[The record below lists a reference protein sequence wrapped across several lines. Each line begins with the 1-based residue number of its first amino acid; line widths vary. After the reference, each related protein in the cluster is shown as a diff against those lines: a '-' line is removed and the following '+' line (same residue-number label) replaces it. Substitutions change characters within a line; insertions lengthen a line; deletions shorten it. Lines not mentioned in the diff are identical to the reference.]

1 VLVVKVTFGTANG
14 IAYERSR
21 HQLLFGGHNTP
32 LPDSTSIA
40 ATIHVD
46 PMFED
51 PALFSA
57 DTARAIVMAAQEVK
71 QGLLILLQGLPWNG
85 SLPGGVHGRE
95 AELWKHIE
103 LHGATLIKKN
113 PTNGPQRTGN
123 RSKA

>member
-1 VLVVKVTFGTANG
+1 
-14 IAYERSR
+14 
-21 HQLLFGGHNTP
+21 
-32 LPDSTSIA
+32 
-40 ATIHVD
+40 
-46 PMFED
+46 MFED

-103 LHGATLIKKN
+103 LHGATLLR
-113 PTNGPQRTGN
+113 GPATDRKLDSPDIVLAQALAESR
-123 RSKA
+123 RCK